1 MREAGLDLDSMEMY
15 ARDRNGWKN
24 KIKIGMEQIREWE
37 EQMARK
43 HRDSDQ
49 ELENITR
56 NLKRNPIRESF
67 ISFFLQ
73 LTIYFIS

>member
-1 MREAGLDLDSMEMY
+1 MREAGFDLDNMEMS
-15 ARDRNGWKN
+15 ARDRNRWKN
-24 KIKIGMEQIREWE
+24 QIKIGMEQIREWE

-43 HRDSDQ
+43 HRDNDQ
-49 ELENITR
+49 EVDNITR